1 MTSKIIRGVR
11 FNFKKTYAVCYIET
25 FSDDLKNII
34 KQQLSSICYGPS
46 KASQPRKAYNYK
58 NTVRSFL
65 ERYEK
70 KAKNTKIGM
79 IGELLTHIFILQY
92 LAEFKTVSPFFN
104 MEERSIT
111 KGFDIL
117 LYSKNQ
123 NELWITEVKSGELQ
137 KDKTT
142 NQTNNILLGKA
153 KIDLKTRLNEN
164 KDTLWENAINKAT
177 VALDNIKDTKE
188 AVISILGDIE
198 DEIYEQKAVSTDKNV
213 ILVTSLFSSLKDELQ
228 ENVIEKFYTLTSSEK
243 IFRRVLVL
251 SIQKN
256 TYKKVVEFL
265 KDEAEK

>member
-1 MTSKIIRGVR
+1 
-11 FNFKKTYAVCYIET
+11 
-25 FSDDLKNII
+25 
-34 KQQLSSICYGPS
+34 
-46 KASQPRKAYNYK
+46 
-58 NTVRSFL
+58 
-65 ERYEK
+65 
-70 KAKNTKIGM
+70 
-79 IGELLTHIFILQY
+79 
-92 LAEFKTVSPFFN
+92 

-243 IFRRVLVL
+243 IFRKVLVL